1 MQKKSNGCRA
11 TATTSDGVLHELDT
25 RVVVFRT
32 RRIDDRVSV
41 PCLVGAGVFRVAA
54 RRGQACFKR
63 GANFQRSRYRPAATC
78 TAGHKSP
85 DLAAAG
91 LACRDHPNGSGRCLS
106 LATRRADL
114 DSAIALAWARLF
126 TEDEL
131 NAIAEF
137 YSSPAG
143 KKFAEVTPELSSI
156 TIQTVDGWS
165 NRVGEEL
172 LDKSREELKKQ
183 GHEL

>member
-1 MQKKSNGCRA
+1 MNLIRALLFTGLVALTIGCLSPVSSA
-11 TATTSDGVLHELDT
+11 QEFSESQLD
-25 RVVVFRT
+25 
-32 RRIDDRVSV
+32 
-41 PCLVGAGVFRVAA
+41 AA
-54 RRGQACFKR
+54 RRASSAAPISKDLDTVLPLL
-63 GANFQRSRYRPAATC
+63 AQRVTNRLISLR
-78 TAGHKSP
+78 P
-85 DLAAAG
+85 DLHAEITQTVQDVA
-91 LACRDHPNGSGRCLS
+91 LS